1 MVLCLLWMV
10 LGPSSLT
17 LVLTL
22 AEPAMVF
29 ILLELR
35 ELEEFGVCRVPEGL
49 SATSCDER
57 TVLGLLADCLTNSS
71 YLRRTR
77 ESPAKPGV
85 SQGGVGRHPGSR
97 VPLQTPP
104 DEV

>member
-35 ELEEFGVCRVPEGL
+35 ELEEFGVCSVPEGL

-57 TVLGLLADCLTNSS
+57 EEIITTAD
-71 YLRRTR
+71 
-77 ESPAKPGV
+77 
-85 SQGGVGRHPGSR
+85 
-97 VPLQTPP
+97 
-104 DEV
+104 

>member
-49 SATSCDER
+49 SATSCEE
-57 TVLGLLADCLTNSS
+57 T
-71 YLRRTR
+71 
-77 ESPAKPGV
+77 
-85 SQGGVGRHPGSR
+85 
-97 VPLQTPP
+97 
-104 DEV
+104 

>member
-35 ELEEFGVCRVPEGL
+35 ELEELGVCSVPEGL
-49 SATSCDER
+49 SATSCDEKI
-57 TVLGLLADCLTNSS
+57 LLILSQLAGGLFLPEEA
-71 YLRRTR
+71 
-77 ESPAKPGV
+77 EGV
-85 SQGGVGRHPGSR
+85 SCGARRVSGRR
-97 VPLQTPP
+97 
-104 DEV
+104 

>member
-35 ELEEFGVCRVPEGL
+35 ELEELGVCSVPEGL
-49 SATSCDER
+49 SATSCDEKI
-57 TVLGLLADCLTNSS
+57 LLILSQLAGELF
-71 YLRRTR
+71 LP
-77 ESPAKPGV
+77 EEAEGV
-85 SQGGVGRHPGSR
+85 SCGARRVSGRR
-97 VPLQTPP
+97 
-104 DEV
+104 

>member
-35 ELEEFGVCRVPEGL
+35 ELEELGVCSVPEGL

-57 TVLGLLADCLTNSS
+57 MLLILFFYYSLTVPT
-71 YLRRTR
+71 
-77 ESPAKPGV
+77 
-85 SQGGVGRHPGSR
+85 
-97 VPLQTPP
+97 
-104 DEV
+104 

>member
-35 ELEEFGVCRVPEGL
+35 ELEEFGVWRVPEGL
-49 SATSCDER
+49 SATSCDDKQCKCHNLKS
-57 TVLGLLADCLTNSS
+57 LGFTTIN
-71 YLRRTR
+71 
-77 ESPAKPGV
+77 E
-85 SQGGVGRHPGSR
+85 
-97 VPLQTPP
+97 
-104 DEV
+104 

>member
-29 ILLELR
+29 ILLEFR

-57 TVLGLLADCLTNSS
+57 EEIIKTAD
-71 YLRRTR
+71 
-77 ESPAKPGV
+77 
-85 SQGGVGRHPGSR
+85 
-97 VPLQTPP
+97 
-104 DEV
+104 